1 MSGASPAVAR
11 RAYDE
16 LAGPK
21 EWMDVD
27 GGHFGLLYVPSE
39 EFERASSAQARF
51 LSEHLLSRHEE
62 RGSRRSK
69 RSGS

>member
-1 MSGASPAVAR
+1 MPASSPAVAR
-11 RAYDE
+11 DAYDQ

-21 EWMDVD
+21 EWIEIE

-51 LSEHLLSRHEE
+51 LSDHLLV
-62 RGSRRSK
+62 
-69 RSGS
+69 

>member
-1 MSGASPAVAR
+1 MPGSAPTVAR
-11 RAYDE
+11 DTYDK

-21 EWMDVD
+21 EWIEID
-27 GGHFGLLYVPSE
+27 GGHFGLLYFPSE

-51 LSEHLLSRHEE
+51 LSNHLLSRHMQA
-62 RGSRRSK
+62 SRRST